1 MALLAQGFDPSGY
14 TPDYSVANRANEQ
27 YYNTQQQGIGT
38 LTQGVVDA
46 QKQQKDLAQKD
57 KEMAAKIKGTL
68 SLLDNAK
75 ALYPNFAQ
83 QIDSTKLQLSDPGIS
98 NLDKTAIAG
107 QVENSLNMMTGE
119 SEMRLKERLA
129 GYGGKS
135 APSYEMKKTS
145 IPTSEGNIELELP
158 YDSRSGRFYDPN
170 TMGPIKDLNKWYNQE
185 PGWEANQQPTSYV
198 PNANSQEFQT
208 ASLDPSK
215 YQATAFGN
223 RVDAQGRPL
232 DQTTANDYAIGA
244 MAKVKGDENISS
256 SGAPYRGLSDKLP
269 TIATS
274 DFPVGTKL
282 NIVSNLFPQG
292 RQFEV
297 AGTGPKKGRLDFRA
311 DTIDEYNKLA
321 DQKITGIS
329 IVGQG
334 QQQTPQGAIGEAA
347 SMSRPITQEEQANA
361 IRVAAESADRTTA
374 SIGTTPP
381 PATGDAIPVSQ
392 TETKPRPRSIGRLV
406 LTKEQEQAA
415 SANAEIQA
423 LKQTLEGYGVKLPEA
438 MREGILN
445 ARELK
450 DPYQLKAYADT
461 LKGMADA
468 AQKTTTALAPITE
481 KERIDVEKLAK
492 LKQEQKAQGEIDRQ
506 IVFRNIDGI
515 RKIAEGM
522 PGEGGFVSSVKG
534 NIGGWLPQS
543 EQSRLDKLVTGVK
556 SFAKLDKIQKM
567 RASSPTGSTG
577 LGPVSDYEG
586 KGIEASATP
595 LDSRAKP
602 SDVLKDVLNLKKD
615 ILDMAHGTRQQRT
628 EMMKLGIINKD
639 QFNKA
644 ESEYNDPKLWSEN
657 DTGILSEEQQK
668 AVNEFKKK

>member
-1 MALLAQGFDPSGY
+1 MPLLAQGFKPTY
-14 TPDYSVANRANEQ
+14 LPDYSVANQANQ
-27 YYNTQQQGIGT
+27 QFAAQQQGIFTG
-38 LTQGVVDA
+38 LE
-46 QKQQKDLAQKD
+46 KQATDYVKEQKDLAQKD

-75 ALYPNFAQ
+75 ALYPSFAQ
-83 QIDSTKLQLSDPGIS
+83 QIDATKLQLSDPGMS

-119 SEMRLKERLA
+119 SEMRLKERIA
-129 GYGGKS
+129 RYGGRS
-135 APSYEMKKTS
+135 ASSYEMKKTS
-145 IPTSEGNIELELP
+145 IPTSEGNVELELP
-158 YDSRSGRFYDPN
+158 YDSRSGRFHDPN

-185 PGWEANQQPTSYV
+185 PGWEVDQEPTSYV
-198 PNANSQEFQT
+198 PAANSQEFQT

-232 DQTTANDYAIGA
+232 DKTTANDYASGA

-269 TIATS
+269 TIATA

-321 DQKITGIS
+321 NQKITGIS
-329 IVGQG
+329 VIGQG

-361 IRVAAESADRTTA
+361 IRVAAESADRATA
-374 SIGTTPP
+374 STGITPT
-381 PATGDAIPVSQ
+381 PATGDAIPVNQ
-392 TETKPRPRSIGRLV
+392 AETKPRPRSIGKLV

-415 SANAEIQA
+415 SSNAEIQA
-423 LKQTLEGYGVKLPEA
+423 LRQTLDGYGVKLPDA

-445 ARELK
+445 ARESK

-481 KERIDVEKLAK
+481 KERIDAEKLAK

-506 IVFRNIDGI
+506 IVFRNIDEI
-515 RKIAEGM
+515 KKITSEM
-522 PGEGGFVSSVKG
+522 PGEGGLIASGKGFVS
-534 NIGGWLPQS
+534 GWLPQTS
-543 EQSRLDKLVTGVK
+543 QARLDKLVTGVK
-556 SFAKLDKIQKM
+556 SFAKMDKIQKM
-567 RASSPTGSTG
+567 RAASPTGNTG

-586 KGIEASATP
+586 KGIEAEATP
-595 LDSRAKP
+595 LSSTAKP
-602 SDVLKDVLNLKKD
+602 SDILKDVSNLKKN

-628 EMMKLGIINKD
+628 EMMKLGIITKD

-644 ESEYNDPKLWSEN
+644 ESEYDDPKVWSEN